1 MCRFRL
7 QRPQDKSDSDG
18 GARPAAPG
26 DHLQGRRVIRPRP
39 GKRGLGFPR
48 PRSCG
53 GWNRG
58 FQEKAN
64 LVLFLE

>member
-7 QRPQDKSDSDG
+7 QRPRDKSDSDG
-18 GARPAAPG
+18 GASPAAPG
-26 DHLQGRRVIRPRP
+26 DHLRGLRVTRPRP
-39 GKRGLGFPR
+39 GEWGLGFPQ

-58 FQEKAN
+58 LQEKAN